1 VHGTSPESSQIF
13 VDGTYVPSMYHFGGL
28 SSVIP
33 TEMLDHVDFFT
44 GNYGVRYGRG
54 AGGIVDIALR
64 RARDDGEYHGLF
76 QVDLLDARAQLEGP
90 VPASDQWRFLAGV
103 RRSHVDLWLI
113 PLLESQDTSFQA
125 APVYYDYQAFAET
138 THGHDSYVRF
148 GIFGSDDRLRLT
160 NRASASGGQLDQVNT
175 FWNLQLL
182 HEARL
187 TPKVDSRTEISVG
200 YFRQKFSFA
209 TIRSEFVAHP
219 VVVRNEI
226 TAKLSD
232 ELELHLGPDLLYS
245 PLVSDFAFPSENGP
259 STPDSGSFL
268 LRPLRMY
275 SDGTAY
281 FRPAFFVELRAD
293 PVERL
298 HVVPGLRLDYTHDS
312 EQVDLSPRISVKYD
326 LVRGSRKTVL
336 KGAYGFFYEPP
347 QVRQTLTGYG
357 SSDLRSVRAL
367 QASLG
372 VEQRFTE
379 QLSLSVE
386 GFHIDLSDLI
396 TSRPNAE
403 GRVEY
408 QNVAEGNVIGGELLL
423 RYEADEH
430 FFGWLSYTL
439 SRSTRRWGPGEPE
452 VAFEFDQTHILAAVA
467 SYRLG
472 RGWELGARLRAVSGN
487 PVTPCVSGL
496 YTSFENAYVCVNAAY
511 QSQRAAPFYELDLR
525 AEKRWQL
532 SEQTAITAY
541 LEVINATA
549 RENDDIAVYSFDYAQ
564 KGYTSSNLPLLP
576 NLGIRID
583 F

>member
-1 VHGTSPESSQIF
+1 V
-13 VDGTYVPSMYHFGGL
+13 
-28 SSVIP
+28 
-33 TEMLDHVDFFT
+33 
-44 GNYGVRYGRG
+44 
-54 AGGIVDIALR
+54 
-64 RARDDGEYHGLF
+64 
-76 QVDLLDARAQLEGP
+76 
-90 VPASDQWRFLAGV
+90 
-103 RRSHVDLWLI
+103 
-113 PLLESQDTSFQA
+113 
-125 APVYYDYQAFAET
+125 
-138 THGHDSYVRF
+138 
-148 GIFGSDDRLRLT
+148 
-160 NRASASGGQLDQVNT
+160 
-175 FWNLQLL
+175 QLL

-187 TPKVDSRTEISVG
+187 TPKLDSRTEISVG
-200 YFRQKFSFA
+200 YFRQNFSFA
-209 TIRSEFVAHP
+209 TVHSEFVAYP
-219 VVVRNEI
+219 LVVRNEI
-226 TAKLSD
+226 TAKFTD
-232 ELELHLGPDLLYS
+232 QLELHLGPDLLYA
-245 PLVSDFAFPSENGP
+245 PLQTNFAFPSENGP
-259 STPDSGSFL
+259 ATPDSGSFL
-268 LRPLRMY
+268 LRPLRLF

-281 FRPAFFVELRAD
+281 LRPAFFAELRAD
-293 PVERL
+293 PWERL
-298 HVVPGLRLDYTHDS
+298 HVVPGIRVDYTHDS
-312 EQVDLSPRISVKYD
+312 GQVDVSPRISVKYD
-326 LVRGSRKTVL
+326 LALGPRKTVL

-357 SSDLRSVRAL
+357 QPDLRSVRAL

-372 VEQRFTE
+372 VEQQLSE

-386 GFHIDLSDLI
+386 GFHIDLDDLI

-408 QNVAEGNVIGGELLL
+408 QNIAEGNVIGGELLL
-423 RYEADEH
+423 RYEQDEH

-452 VAFEFDQTHILAAVA
+452 VAFEFDQTHILAAVG

-496 YTSFENAYVCVNAAY
+496 YTSFENAYVCVNGSF

-532 SEQTAITAY
+532 SEQTALTAY

-549 RENDDIAVYSFDYAQ
+549 RQNDDIPVYSFDYSQ
-564 KGYTSSNLPLLP
+564 KGYASSNLPLLP